1 MTIDDYQLIDN
12 HEFFDSL
19 TKIILKERKI
29 TPKISDDLEE
39 ALMTKIK
46 LISKKETEFFVL
58 KKELSN
64 EPNKFEHEWTHA
76 LTEYYEFLILDY
88 SSNNIFSLLLAYD

>member
-1 MTIDDYQLIDN
+1 
-12 HEFFDSL
+12 
-19 TKIILKERKI
+19 
-29 TPKISDDLEE
+29 
-39 ALMTKIK
+39 MTKIK

-64 EPNKFEHEWTHA
+64 EPKNLNTNDHA

-88 SSNNIFSLLLAYD
+88 SSNNI